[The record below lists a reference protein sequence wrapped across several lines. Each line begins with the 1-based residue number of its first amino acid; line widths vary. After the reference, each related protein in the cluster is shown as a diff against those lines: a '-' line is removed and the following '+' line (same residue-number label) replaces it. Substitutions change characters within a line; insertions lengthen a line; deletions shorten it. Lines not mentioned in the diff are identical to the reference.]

1 MLKRS
6 CISTVLMNTAPGRL
20 PGNIRGESMQI
31 IMSEVEFI
39 IVGTAAVA
47 GFAWLALKVAYD
59 MKISK
64 KYKFT
69 VEEVE

>member
-1 MLKRS
+1 
-6 CISTVLMNTAPGRL
+6 
-20 PGNIRGESMQI
+20 MQI